1 LSKKTCKNI
10 LKKTLQSITI
20 MVIPHNSKKPINIKM
35 PYLTVILLIFLLGA
49 GTSYIFTRTVDY
61 LEYGRLKKR
70 LHAYNQEFKDLEG
83 TINKLKDSEAELKRL
98 LAFKSKEEII
108 ENFNYNNDG
117 DVDFIDL
124 KKQIARSMESLEG
137 IKKYL
142 ASQKDVYRSTPK
154 GLPVSGNVT
163 SQFGMRIHPIDG
175 KEHMHNGIDVT
186 AKPGVPIKATA
197 DGFVSF
203 SGWYG
208 AYGNVVVIEHG
219 LGFSTLYSHN
229 SKNVVTVGQ
238 KVKRGDTIAYVG
250 STGNAQAP
258 HVHYS
263 VFKDGKPLNPMKIF
277 RGER

>member
-1 LSKKTCKNI
+1 MPKKTYKNI
-10 LKKTLQSITI
+10 FKRILQSITI

-35 PYLTVILLIFLLGA
+35 PYLVVMLLIFLLGA
-49 GTSYIFTRTVDY
+49 GTSYLLTRTVDY
-61 LEYGRLKKR
+61 TEYGRLKKK
-70 LHAYNQEFKDLEG
+70 LNAYNQEFKELEG
-83 TINKLKDSEAELKRL
+83 TINKLKDSEAELKKL

-108 ENFNYNNDG
+108 ENFNPNNDG
-117 DVDFIDL
+117 DIDFIDL
-124 KKQIARSMESLEG
+124 KKQAARSIESLEG

-142 ASQKDVYRSTPK
+142 ANQKDVYKSTPI

-163 SQFGMRIHPIDG
+163 SYFGNRIHPVDG
-175 KEHMHNGIDVT
+175 KARMHNGIDVT
-186 AKPGVPIKATA
+186 AKSGTPVKATA

-203 SGWYG
+203 SGSFG

-229 SKNVVTVGQ
+229 EKNVVTVGQ
-238 KVKRGDTIAYVG
+238 KVKRGDIIAYVG
-250 STGNAQAP
+250 STGNAQSP

-263 VFKDGKPLNPMKIF
+263 VFKDGRPLDPLKVF